1 MEKEHYI
8 RDWMTEK
15 GVGIVELSRRL
26 GMHRQTVHTAI
37 DKSNITLQTLYRI
50 AAALE
55 VPAHLLLLPPDAALT
70 QSTTGR
76 TAGKTEDREDRQ
88 DTHRTATTTC
98 PVCGARL
105 TLTACCG
112 KKDASV

>member
-1 MEKEHYI
+1 MDNLHYI
-8 RDWMTEK
+8 RDWMTAK
-15 GVGIVELSRRL
+15 GVGIVELAKRL
-26 GMHRQTVHTAI
+26 GVHRQTVYMSI
-37 DKSNITLQTLYRI
+37 SKGGMTLTMLHRI
-50 AAALE
+50 AAALD

-70 QSTTGR
+70 QYTTGR
-76 TAGKTEDREDRQ
+76 TAGKTDREDTQ
-88 DTHRTATTTC
+88 DTHTATMTSC

>member
-26 GMHRQTVHTAI
+26 GMYRQTVHTAI
-37 DKSNITLQTLYRI
+37 DKSNITLKTLYSI

-55 VPAHLLLLPPDAALT
+55 VPAHLLLLPPDAAFA
-70 QSTTGR
+70 QCTTGR
-76 TAGKTEDREDRQ
+76 TAGKTGDEGKQ
-88 DTHRTATTTC
+88 DTNRSATTTC

-105 TLTACCG
+105 TITASRG
-112 KKDASV
+112 KKDAYV

>member
-1 MEKEHYI
+1 
-8 RDWMTEK
+8 MTAK
-15 GVGIVELSRRL
+15 GVGIVELAKRL
-26 GMHRQTVHTAI
+26 GVHRQTVYMSI
-37 DKSNITLQTLYRI
+37 SKGGMTLTMLHRI

-76 TAGKTEDREDRQ
+76 TAGKTEDRDKQESV
-88 DTHRTATTTC
+88 TTCC
-98 PVCGARL
+98 PVCGAHL
-105 TLTACCG
+105 TITACCG

>member
-1 MEKEHYI
+1 MDNLHYI
-8 RDWMTEK
+8 RDWMTAK
-15 GVGIVELSRRL
+15 GVGIVELAKRL
-26 GMHRQTVHTAI
+26 GVHRQTVYMSI
-37 DKSNITLQTLYRI
+37 SKGGMTLTMLHRI
-50 AAALE
+50 AAALN
-55 VPAHLLLLPPDAALT
+55 VPAHLLLLPPDAAPT

-88 DTHRTATTTC
+88 DTHRTTTTTC
-98 PVCGARL
+98 PVCGAKL